1 MAETTQHQKRQ
12 RDRVYLLKLWRDG
25 FRDLE
30 WGLVK
35 REAFKY
41 VFQNE
46 TLDGFDVHLMELRT
60 HIALSND
67 RKATRQRG

>member
-1 MAETTQHQKRQ
+1 MIGDVMTYDQEERA
-12 RDRVYLLKLWRDG
+12 YLKKLWEDS

-30 WGLVK
+30 WKLVK

-46 TLDGFDVHLMELRT
+46 TLDGLDDHLRELRT
-60 HIALSND
+60 HIALRND
-67 RKATRQRG
+67 RKATRTRG

>member
-1 MAETTQHQKRQ
+1 MLDSTQQ
-12 RDRVYLLKLWRDG
+12 RERAYLMKLWRDG

-35 REAFKY
+35 REAFRY

>member
-1 MAETTQHQKRQ
+1 MTYDQEERAYVK
-12 RDRVYLLKLWRDG
+12 KLWEDS

-30 WGLVK
+30 WKLVK

-46 TLDGFDVHLMELRT
+46 TLDGLDDHLRELRT
-60 HIALSND
+60 HIALT
-67 RKATRQRG
+67 KVTMMQRNKG